1 MLTPSRQQIM
11 EQIEGGTLIV
21 NSASGDKPSAA
32 DDDDDVRDLNLV
44 DGMSEGW
51 KLAEVRRLDLRPLL
65 SSSRSSR

>member
-32 DDDDDVRDLNLV
+32 DDDDVRDLNLV

>member
-1 MLTPSRQQIM
+1 M

-21 NSASGDKPSAA
+21 NSASADKPSAA
-32 DDDDDVRDLNLV
+32 DDDDVRDLNLV

-51 KLAEVRRLDLRPLL
+51 KLAEVRRLNLRPLL